1 MMNTDSAS
9 TNRDDANTLMSSRTS
24 VEYFNAIDKAHE
36 ILEGEKDLA
45 KVVPS
50 CAVVGMQSVGKS
62 AVLSRISKISFP
74 QDSEVC
80 TRVAIE
86 LRLRGM
92 NASDGSSSKKDTIM
106 IRAGQADPETVDASD
121 KEAIQTSI
129 KNAQEKVLNGR
140 PFEDKYSV
148 KIEKQAPNIPEIS
161 LVDLP
166 GVFFAKGDE
175 DDHLEKQVQNM
186 INEKVKAKATLILH
200 VIPLNQDT
208 DTLSTWRTV
217 NGRFIYD
224 DSSRLII

>member
-1 MMNTDSAS
+1 MNTDSAS
-9 TNRDDANTLMSSRTS
+9 TNKDHASTLMSSRTS

-86 LRLRGM
+86 LCLRGM
-92 NASDGSSSKKDTIM
+92 DSGTSSSTKNTIM
-106 IRAGQADPETVDASD
+106 IRAGQADPETVDAND

-129 KNAQEKVLNGR
+129 KDAQEKVLNGR

-166 GVFFAKGDE
+166 GVFFAKGEE

-186 INEKVKAKATLILH
+186 INEKVKAKSTLILH

-217 NGRFIYD
+217 NGRFIH
-224 DSSRLII
+224 IINIYHN